1 MIERCWS
8 NVKEPS
14 VLEADQP
21 QPCSEDSSVLCL
33 PGAAQHGLSTPL
45 LPQPRRDVSQVCLCG

>member
-1 MIERCWS
+1 M
-8 NVKEPS
+8 
-14 VLEADQP
+14 LEADQP

-45 LPQPRRDVSQVCLCG
+45 LPQPRHDVSQVCLCG